1 MFRRYFKFNIFKGF
15 KGLEVL
21 ELNDCFWGDEDF
33 RWYKVESLEVVLK
46 GRKNESK
53 IMEVRFKL

>member
-1 MFRRYFKFNIFKGF
+1 MSRRHLKLNIFKGL

-21 ELNDCFWGDEDF
+21 ESNDCFWGDEDS
-33 RWYKVESLEVVLK
+33 RWHKAESLEVVLK

-53 IMEVRFKL
+53 IMEVRSKL